1 MRQPAAAKP
10 KKPRRRQTEQ
20 NNVSPGDKAKAAAI
34 KAKAARIEQRVRD
47 HHAIGQLANKLQAK
61 RNISTTVFAAKHGID
76 PGTLRRSKQFAELYS
91 AKTGTGGSGMSELD
105 EICNLRRPN
114 GLPLHWGFLPY
125 LMTVKGS
132 RKRRQ
137 MAAKAA
143 AQGWSPARLHAEIR
157 QLEGRSKGHGRK
169 VELPTTPVEGLLHIL
184 REGRL
189 WLARSKKL
197 IPTLCSPERLRAGPL
212 DAGTKT
218 TLDEVAKLFTDVV
231 AECDR
236 LGKTL
241 KEVKRS
247 PPKLEA
253 AKRKRGQNRNARTR
267 QRPTR

>member
-1 MRQPAAAKP
+1 MDNSLKRQRTKRRPIKAESLEVRAK
-10 KKPRRRQTEQ
+10 Q
-20 NNVSPGDKAKAAAI
+20 SAI

-47 HHAIGQLANKLQAK
+47 HHAMGQLANDAQAE
-61 RNISTTVFAAKHGID
+61 RNISTTDFAAKHGID

-91 AKTGTGGSGMSELD
+91 SKAGTGDKGMSELD

-132 RKRRQ
+132 KKRRQ

-157 QLEGRSKGHGRK
+157 ELEGRSKGHGRK
-169 VELPTTPVEGLLHIL
+169 VELPTVPVEGLLHIL

-197 IPTLCSPERLRAGPL
+197 IPTLCSPDWLRDGWL
-212 DAGTKT
+212 DAATNT

-241 KEVKRS
+241 KAVKTS
-247 PPKLEA
+247 PPKSGT
-253 AKRKRGQNRNARTR
+253 AKRKRGQNHNARTR
-267 QRPTR
+267 RRPTR